1 MLARSRGVPMIVGLG
16 ASPAHLAGVAL
27 LDAEHGG
34 VILAPS
40 RAEVDAFRRKS
51 SSFAAR
57 RDRARTFL
65 TRPAVT

>member
-1 MLARSRGVPMIVGLG
+1 SRGVPMIVGLGAVGLG

-34 VILAPS
+34 IVLGPT
-40 RAEVDAFRRKS
+40 RAEVEAFRQSS

-57 RDRARTFL
+57 RNRAETFL
-65 TRPAVT
+65 TRP